1 MTVLHVK
8 IIDRSN
14 RSKNNNDFSLEQS
27 LSILYCQNFVR
38 FCMNACAWYS
48 SLCLDIV
55 DTVVV
60 LYLYLVKLLL
70 SLSGVF
76 LVVLPVM
83 VKKDEYNRSRD

>member
-1 MTVLHVK
+1 
-8 IIDRSN
+8 
-14 RSKNNNDFSLEQS
+14 
-27 LSILYCQNFVR
+27 
-38 FCMNACAWYS
+38 MNACAWYS

-70 SLSGVF
+70 SLSDVF